1 MNQGQFIPKLDAARS
16 GAERLATDCSS
27 LVLGPY
33 HSSLPGLMQLSLVL
47 DGEIIVNA
55 RIETGFA
62 HRGIEKVFESHNWTA
77 GISLADRV
85 DPEGAIFSELS
96 YCLAVE
102 GLMGI
107 PASPRSQYI
116 RTLVSELS
124 RISSHLGFVARLARS
139 AGAETLFHYIQRDRE
154 KFLDLFEL
162 LAGSR
167 FSLNFLRFGGV
178 SAEVSDG
185 LIERILEVCAAMK
198 HRFKEYN
205 DIFSYNHGFLARAE
219 GTARVDLE
227 MVRSFGISGPN
238 ARASGLADDVRKWS
252 PYVAYSSMDFDIPVG
267 DELTG
272 DVHARYMIRIREI
285 VQSMEIVKQC
295 AQALPTGSSE
305 GIRADKKVFVPKG
318 EAWARVESARGM
330 LACHVISDGGE
341 RPRRV
346 RFRPASRSSL
356 DVVPHILPG
365 AYIEDL
371 PIILASMDLSL
382 AEIDR

>member
-346 RFRPASRSSL
+346 RL
-356 DVVPHILPG
+356 
-365 AYIEDL
+365 
-371 PIILASMDLSL
+371 
-382 AEIDR
+382 